1 MDGTENK
8 KYTHMITTFFNSLSL
23 GKNLKF
29 SRREYY
35 FGKRILGK
43 LKKKR

>member
-1 MDGTENK
+1 MDGIENK
-8 KYTHMITTFFNSLSL
+8 KYIYMIIIFFNSFFL

-35 FGKRILGK
+35 FGKRIFGK